1 MGKIM
6 TIILIILAV
15 ISYAIKEVL
24 IFKRNNSVFTKS
36 KWDSFFGVSSWI
48 RKYEVKNDKY
58 STLVKAPNNWYYRKF
73 NIKFKEKF
81 PGSATIFVFLTDAMH
96 FFQFLFFNFLT
107 LGIVL
112 CIGFTG
118 MDILINFVALRLL
131 IWLIWGLFFEYLLL
145 RRR

>member
-1 MGKIM
+1 M
-6 TIILIILAV
+6 TIILIILAA

-96 FFQFLFFNFLT
+96 FFQFLFITFVCLSIAVQHEDIYILYYLLLYRITWFL
-107 LGIVL
+107 V
-112 CIGFTG
+112 F
-118 MDILINFVALRLL
+118 
-131 IWLIWGLFFEYLLL
+131 GLFFEHVLLL
-145 RRR
+145 KRE